1 MSAASPPGNDP
12 HAFGIPVNATPSS
25 MGSPGSPVNV
35 PQPVNPAA
43 AAVNHPVMK
52 ANINNNV
59 NEGVR
64 TLTREQIQQLQQKQ
78 RLLLQQKLLQQQKQQ
93 QALQNYEAQ
102 FYQMLMTLN
111 KRPKRL
117 YNFVEDADSI
127 LKKYEQYRPSFEFH
141 IYENNYKICAPANNR
156 LQQQQKQPE
165 LTSDGLILTKNNE
178 TLKEFLEYV
187 ARGRIPDAIME
198 VLRDCNIQFY
208 EGNLILQVYDH
219 TNTVDVTPK
228 ENQPNTNPSS
238 SSPSNV
244 GNTQDNCKIQ
254 QPSEPNSGATSTN
267 TSASANAAKK
277 NSSFKRP
284 RVYRT
289 LLKPN
294 DLTTYYDMMSY
305 ADHARFS
312 DSIYQQ
318 FESEILTLTKRNL
331 SLNVP
336 LNPYEHRDM
345 LEEKAFTEPHW
356 DDSKNNFVHNHRAES
371 TREGT
376 KGVVGHIEEHEEF
389 PQHSSNYE
397 QLMLIMNERTTTI
410 TNSTFAVSLTKNAME
425 IATSNSNGM
434 RGISSSISNSASNT
448 RNNSLAN
455 GNQVA
460 LAAAAAAAA
469 VGSSM
474 GNDNNQFSRLKFI
487 EQWRI
492 NKEKRK
498 QQALSANINPTPFN
512 ARISMTAPLT
522 PQQQLLQ
529 RQQQALEQQQN
540 GGAIKS
546 SNKRSNTNA
555 SSNNSNNG
563 NNSDKPKAKRPRK
576 NAKKSDSGTP
586 APKKKRVTKK
596 KQSASSTPSSTTI
609 S

>member
-1 MSAASPPGNDP
+1 MSANSPTGNDP
-12 HAFGIPVNATPSS
+12 HVFGIPVNATTPN

-35 PQPVNPAA
+35 PPPMNSTVAS
-43 AAVNHPVMK
+43 VNHPVMR
-52 ANINNNV
+52 ANNNNNV
-59 NEGVR
+59 NDSAR
-64 TLTREQIQQLQQKQ
+64 TLTRDQIQQLQQRQ
-78 RLLLQQKLLQQQKQQ
+78 RLLLQQRLLEQQRKQ

-127 LKKYEQYRPSFEFH
+127 LKKYEQYLHSFEFH
-141 IYENNYKICAPANNR
+141 IYENNYKICAPANSR

-219 TNTVDVTPK
+219 TNTVDVSPK
-228 ENQPNTNPSS
+228 EGKHNSNTTS
-238 SSPSNV
+238 SSPSNN
-244 GNTQDNCKIQ
+244 GNTQDNSKIQ
-254 QPSEPNSGATSTN
+254 QPSEPNSGVTNTSTN
-267 TSASANAAKK
+267 AANKK
-277 NSSFKRP
+277 TSFKRP

-305 ADHARFS
+305 ADNARFS

-345 LEEKAFTEPHW
+345 LEDTAFIEPHW
-356 DDSKNNFVHNHRAES
+356 DDQKKSFVHEHRTES

-376 KGVVGHIEEHEEF
+376 KGVVGHIEEHDEF

-425 IATSNSNGM
+425 IATSNSNGA
-434 RGISSSISNSASNT
+434 RGVASSTSNSASNT

-469 VGSSM
+469 VGSTM

-540 GGAIKS
+540 GGAMKNA
-546 SNKRSNTNA
+546 NKRS
-555 SSNNSNNG
+555 SNNAASNN
-563 NNSDKPKAKRPRK
+563 NNNNLDKPKVKRPRK
-576 NAKKSDSGTP
+576 NAKKSESGTP
-586 APKKKRVTKK
+586 APKKKRMTKK